1 MNILRK
7 KTRDWLKNAEREEF
21 EEILYKSKCTRVQVE
36 ILHMKFIDDYEVY
49 KISQILNRSET
60 TIKAILTKAYDLIGK
75 LLIKRRLILLQ

>member
-1 MNILRK
+1 MNKLRK
-7 KTRDWLKNAEREEF
+7 KTRDWLKHAEREEF
-21 EEILYKSKCTRVQVE
+21 EEILYKSKCTRLQVE

>member
-1 MNILRK
+1 MNKLRK
-7 KTRDWLKNAEREEF
+7 KTRDWLKHAEREEF
-21 EEILYKSKCTRVQVE
+21 EEILYKSKCTRVQIE

>member
-1 MNILRK
+1 MNKLRK
-7 KTRDWLKNAEREEF
+7 KTRDWLKHAEREEF
-21 EEILYKSKCTRVQVE
+21 EEILYKSKCTRLQVE

-49 KISQILNRSET
+49 KISQILNRSKT

>member
-7 KTRDWLKNAEREEF
+7 KTRDWLKTAEREEF